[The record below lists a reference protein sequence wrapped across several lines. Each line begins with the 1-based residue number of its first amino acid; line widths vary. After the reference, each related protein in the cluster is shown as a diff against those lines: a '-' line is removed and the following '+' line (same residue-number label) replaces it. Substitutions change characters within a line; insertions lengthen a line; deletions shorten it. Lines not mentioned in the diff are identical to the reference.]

1 MMIGDEAFVL
11 FTHRKLQPDA
21 TLLRYTDAFDGFQT
35 AKGLFKIKPN
45 PSLAQIVVPSTSAAE
60 MTFSDFPS
68 VAEKDI
74 RIIDTAV

>member
-1 MMIGDEAFVL
+1 MDS
-11 FTHRKLQPDA
+11 R
-21 TLLRYTDAFDGFQT
+21 T
-35 AKGLFKIKPN
+35 AKGLFNIKPN

-74 RIIDTAV
+74 RITAAAA